1 VKCHA
6 NIIVP
11 TTNKIYNGSGYLC
24 IELVLNNN
32 KAHDLQNM
40 YDVFSVAHALLLCIL
55 NEVLPN
61 GYY

>member
-1 VKCHA
+1 VKCGA
-6 NIIVP
+6 NIIVS

-24 IELVLNNN
+24 IELVLNN
-32 KAHDLQNM
+32 KAYALQNM

-55 NEVLPN
+55 KEALSN